1 MSKQALRQQIRCL
14 RESMSPSEVHRR
26 SRQLC
31 RLVLSSEPYQAAK
44 TIYAYLPFQ
53 KEVQLL
59 PLLQQ
64 ALSDGKQVALPKCCG
79 EEMNFILMS
88 DLSQIQ
94 FTAFGVPEPVADG
107 PVAQDPWALVLVPG
121 VVFDRRG
128 YRIGYGG
135 GYYDRFLARE
145 PKHPT
150 IALCY
155 DFQVLPQLEADAH
168 DIPVDT
174 IFAI

>member
-14 RESMSPSEVHRR
+14 RESMPRSEVHRR
-26 SRQLC
+26 SCQLC
-31 RLVLSSEPYQAAK
+31 RLVLSSAQYQEAK

-53 KEVQLL
+53 NEVQLF

-64 ALSDGKQVALPKCCG
+64 ALSDGKQIALPKCCG
-79 EEMNFILMS
+79 KEMNFILVS

-135 GYYDRFLARE
+135 GYYDRFLAQE

-155 DFQVLPQLEADAH
+155 DFQVLPQLETNAH